1 MDSLNIVLEVGGI
14 QNLSEEEKLE
24 LATRKNGYY
33 LDMISKIDESE
44 ILSGIPEFLQK
55 IKSEGYLIAL
65 GSASKSGG
73 MILEKMN
80 LIDQFDAVV
89 DGNLVEIPKPNPQV
103 FVKAAEL
110 LGVPCENCIVV
121 EDAQAGIEAAIA
133 GNMKC
138 IVVGNKELLGAAN
151 IVVSSTEELAQVDLT
166 SL

>member
-1 MDSLNIVLEVGGI
+1 
-14 QNLSEEEKLE
+14 
-24 LATRKNGYY
+24 
-33 LDMISKIDESE
+33 
-44 ILSGIPEFLQK
+44 
-55 IKSEGYLIAL
+55 
-65 GSASKSGG
+65 

-138 IVVGNKELLGAAN
+138 IGVGNKELLGAAN
-151 IVVSSTEELAQVDLT
+151 IVVSSTEEFNTGGSDFFVGGTLYVDERRIHRENLCRVARKDDWNPYGAPVEGFSYEQIKT
-166 SL
+166 YMGN